1 MKNESINFI
10 FKILCEKYGFHREKN
25 SGVRKYTNL
34 DLYVNLQK
42 SGNGQYFFINSIILY
57 PDLLDHQID
66 FNINE
71 IFGIKSPFF
80 PHVSFRIECLMKDDG
95 IDQNLYD
102 NLYSEKKWN
111 DLNEALDKSF
121 HRLIQYGESG
131 EFDRGN
137 IRNSMK
143 NGVISAMIRKDV

>member
-1 MKNESINFI
+1 
-10 FKILCEKYGFHREKN
+10 
-25 SGVRKYTNL
+25 
-34 DLYVNLQK
+34 
-42 SGNGQYFFINSIILY
+42 
-57 PDLLDHQID
+57 
-66 FNINE
+66 
-71 IFGIKSPFF
+71 
-80 PHVSFRIECLMKDDG
+80 MKDDG